1 MKKLVIVVL
10 VLLSGH
16 LYSQDKI
23 HLMNKTILEVKVIE
37 IETHNVKYSSINN
50 PNGQSTIYP
59 NLKFLILFI
68 KWNSL

>member
-37 IETHNVKYSSINN
+37 IETYNVKYSSINN
-50 PNGQSTIYP
+50 PNGAIY
-59 NLKFLILFI
+59 NLSKSEISHI
-68 KWNSL
+68 IYTME